1 MHICDITR
9 TLVFPPHNLIASK
22 SVFCYHARMSTN
34 RKTPPSGPA
43 APSRPLPAGGAAPDV
58 IPHPI
63 RVNAA
68 NSVDAN
74 RTALPPPS
82 GADGTLPGGSAARSP
97 TGVDVPLPGGSSERT
112 PSGELAAWLA
122 KYAPVERAILEA
134 RERRLRNRAARRAKE
149 ARRFGDLCEASEGLA
164 VAWRRRG
171 FPAGEM
177 LDWAGGD
184 RLALWAA
191 APFLRRCA
199 TEEVNALRRRLVRP
213 LYYGRENA
221 RRRALAAERRRVR
234 RRRTES
240 PCPTREAILDAW
252 THAREGREAM
262 LRFGSLLEDLACY
275 VDHGLRLAGGRI
287 VGRAPGIKG
296 WLRENVPA
304 LALRYTT
311 VMRYKAAAKKLRQV
325 VELPDPIPVA
335 AVLDGAGV
343 GVGAKDSAG
352 AGNGTGTVDGAG
364 APEGTE
370 PKEGK
375 RDYGAEKSKD
385 NVRGRSRTRERLEA
399 RAAVNGVEKQKRD
412 YDAERLQCGASVDE
426 REAEDARERREAE
439 RETAVLR
446 ARGVYLE
453 AMEGVP
459 DVVTRVLERI
469 DALLDPRRV
478 EEATMLASWRA
489 RYARAVTGRTAAR
502 WRDRLFRRVG

>member
-1 MHICDITR
+1 ML
-9 TLVFPPHNLIASK
+9 LVTSYIFPHHNLIASK
-22 SVFCYHARMSTN
+22 SVFCYHSRMSTN

-43 APSRPLPAGGAAPDV
+43 APSRLPPAGSVSPDA
-58 IPHPI
+58 IPHPV
-63 RVNAA
+63 RAA
-68 NSVDAN
+68 HPV
-74 RTALPPPS
+74 R
-82 GADGTLPGGSAARSP
+82 ADGTRPDGPAARSP
-97 TGVDVPLPGGSSERT
+97 A
-112 PSGELAAWLA
+112 GELAAWLA
-122 KYAPVERAILEA
+122 KYGPIERAILEA

-304 LALRYTT
+304 LALRYAT

-335 AVLDGAGV
+335 AVLDGAGAPE
-343 GVGAKDSAG
+343 GAG
-352 AGNGTGTVDGAG
+352 AGNGTGTLDGTG
-364 APEGTE
+364 AE
-370 PKEGK
+370 PKEGT
-375 RDYGAEKSKD
+375 RDYGAEKSQGSD
-385 NVRGRSRTRERLEA
+385 AGEA
-399 RAAVNGVEKQKRD
+399 RSAPGKS
-412 YDAERLQCGASVDE
+412 GI
-426 REAEDARERREAE
+426 E
-439 RETAVLR
+439 RETAILR

-453 AMEGVP
+453 AMAGVP

-469 DALLDPRRV
+469 DALLDPKRV
-478 EEATMLASWRA
+478 EETNMLASWRA
-489 RYARAVTGRTAAR
+489 RYARAVTRRTVTR
-502 WRDRLFRRVG
+502 WRGRLFRRVG

>member
-1 MHICDITR
+1 MPTKEHPPIPPQ
-9 TLVFPPHNLIASK
+9 TLAVAVPPSAPHLATARLRPNPAGAPPHA
-22 SVFCYHARMSTN
+22 
-34 RKTPPSGPA
+34 GPA
-43 APSRPLPAGGAAPDV
+43 APASRTPAAPASRT
-58 IPHPI
+58 P
-63 RVNAA
+63 AA
-68 NSVDAN
+68 PAA
-74 RTALPPPS
+74 RTP
-82 GADGTLPGGSAARSP
+82 DGPAARSP
-97 TGVDVPLPGGSSERT
+97 A
-112 PSGELAAWLA
+112 GELAAWLA
-122 KYAPVERAILEA
+122 KYGPVERAILEA
-134 RERRLRNRAARRAKE
+134 RERRLRNRAARRAGK

-184 RLALWAA
+184 RLALWAV

-221 RRRALAAERRRVR
+221 RRRALAAERRRIR

-325 VELPDPIPVA
+325 VELPDLIPVA
-335 AVLDGAGV
+335 AVLDGAGAPE
-343 GVGAKDSAG
+343 GTG
-352 AGNGTGTVDGAG
+352 AGNGTGAREGA
-364 APEGTE
+364 E
-370 PKEGK
+370 PKEGT
-375 RDYGAEKSKD
+375 RDYGAEKSQGSD
-385 NVRGRSRTRERLEA
+385 AGEA
-399 RAAVNGVEKQKRD
+399 RSAPGKS
-412 YDAERLQCGASVDE
+412 GI
-426 REAEDARERREAE
+426 E

-453 AMEGVP
+453 AMAGVP

-469 DALLDPRRV
+469 DALLDPGRV
-478 EEATMLASWRA
+478 EEATMLAFWRA
-489 RYARAVTGRTAAR
+489 RYARAVTRRTAAK

>member
-1 MHICDITR
+1 M
-9 TLVFPPHNLIASK
+9 SK
-22 SVFCYHARMSTN
+22 KALSSV
-34 RKTPPSGPA
+34 PA

-58 IPHPI
+58 IPHPV

-82 GADGTLPGGSAARSP
+82 GADVPRPGGSAA
-97 TGVDVPLPGGSSERT
+97 TASSTPAAPAART
-112 PSGELAAWLA
+112 PAGELAAWLA
-122 KYAPVERAILEA
+122 KYGPVERAILEA
-134 RERRLRNRAARRAKE
+134 RERRLRNRAARRAGK

-184 RLALWAA
+184 RLALWAM

-221 RRRALAAERRRVR
+221 RRRALAAERRRVL

-335 AVLDGAGV
+335 AVLDGAGTRE
-343 GVGAKDSAG
+343 GA
-352 AGNGTGTVDGAG
+352 
-364 APEGTE
+364 E
-370 PKEGK
+370 PKDG
-375 RDYGAEKSKD
+375 
-385 NVRGRSRTRERLEA
+385 T
-399 RAAVNGVEKQKRD
+399 RD
-412 YDAERLQCGASVDE
+412 YDAEKLPCGASVDE
-426 REAEDARERREAE
+426 IREAEDARERREAE
-439 RETAVLR
+439 REMMILR

>member
-1 MHICDITR
+1 MSKK
-9 TLVFPPHNLIASK
+9 VFPSGPT
-22 SVFCYHARMSTN
+22 VPT
-34 RKTPPSGPA
+34 GPA
-43 APSRPLPAGGAAPDV
+43 APSR
-58 IPHPI
+58 
-63 RVNAA
+63 
-68 NSVDAN
+68 
-74 RTALPPPS
+74 
-82 GADGTLPGGSAARSP
+82 RS
-97 TGVDVPLPGGSSERT
+97 

-134 RERRLRNRAARRAKE
+134 RERRLRNRAARRAGK

-184 RLALWAA
+184 RLALWAV

-213 LYYGRENA
+213 LYYEQENA

-296 WLRENVPA
+296 WLRENIPA

-335 AVLDGAGV
+335 AVLDGAGAPE
-343 GVGAKDSAG
+343 GAG
-352 AGNGTGTVDGAG
+352 AGNGAGTREGA
-364 APEGTE
+364 E
-370 PKEGK
+370 PKEGT
-375 RDYGAEKSKD
+375 RDYDAEKSQD

-412 YDAERLQCGASVDE
+412 YDAEKLPCGASVDE
-426 REAEDARERREAE
+426 IREAEDARERREAE
-439 RETAVLR
+439 REMMILR

>member
-1 MHICDITR
+1 
-9 TLVFPPHNLIASK
+9 
-22 SVFCYHARMSTN
+22 MSTN

-58 IPHPI
+58 IPHPV

-82 GADGTLPGGSAARSP
+82 GADVPRPGGSAA
-97 TGVDVPLPGGSSERT
+97 TASSTPAAPAART
-112 PSGELAAWLA
+112 PAGELAAWLA
-122 KYAPVERAILEA
+122 KYGPVERAILEA

-184 RLALWAA
+184 RFALWAV

-213 LYYGRENA
+213 LYYEQENA
-221 RRRALAAERRRVR
+221 RRRALAAERRRVL

-275 VDHGLRLAGGRI
+275 VDHRLRLAGGRI

-296 WLRENVPA
+296 WLRENIPA

-325 VELPDPIPVA
+325 VELPDPIPAA
-335 AVLDGAGV
+335 AVLA
-343 GVGAKDSAG
+343 
-352 AGNGTGTVDGAG
+352 GAG
-364 APEGTE
+364 APEGAGAGNGAGTREGAE
-370 PKEGK
+370 PKEG
-375 RDYGAEKSKD
+375 
-385 NVRGRSRTRERLEA
+385 T
-399 RAAVNGVEKQKRD
+399 RD
-412 YDAERLQCGASVDE
+412 YDAEKSQGSDAG
-426 REAEDARERREAE
+426 EARSAPGKSGIE
-439 RETAVLR
+439 RETALLR

>member
-1 MHICDITR
+1 MSKK
-9 TLVFPPHNLIASK
+9 VFPSGPT
-22 SVFCYHARMSTN
+22 VPT
-34 RKTPPSGPA
+34 GPA
-43 APSRPLPAGGAAPDV
+43 APSR
-58 IPHPI
+58 
-63 RVNAA
+63 
-68 NSVDAN
+68 
-74 RTALPPPS
+74 
-82 GADGTLPGGSAARSP
+82 RS
-97 TGVDVPLPGGSSERT
+97 

-134 RERRLRNRAARRAKE
+134 RERRLRNRAARRAGK

-184 RLALWAA
+184 RLALWAV

-199 TEEVNALRRRLVRP
+199 TEKVNALRRRLVRP
-213 LYYGRENA
+213 LYYEQENA
-221 RRRALAAERRRVR
+221 RRRALAAERRRVL

-296 WLRENVPA
+296 WLRENIPA

-335 AVLDGAGV
+335 AVLDGAGARE
-343 GVGAKDSAG
+343 GA
-352 AGNGTGTVDGAG
+352 
-364 APEGTE
+364 E
-370 PKEGK
+370 PKEGT
-375 RDYGAEKSKD
+375 RDYGAEKLQGSD
-385 NVRGRSRTRERLEA
+385 AGEA
-399 RAAVNGVEKQKRD
+399 RSAQGKSEI
-412 YDAERLQCGASVDE
+412 
-426 REAEDARERREAE
+426 E
-439 RETAVLR
+439 RETAILR

>member
-1 MHICDITR
+1 MSKK
-9 TLVFPPHNLIASK
+9 VFP
-22 SVFCYHARMSTN
+22 SV
-34 RKTPPSGPA
+34 PSGPIVPTGPA
-43 APSRPLPAGGAAPDV
+43 APSR
-58 IPHPI
+58 
-63 RVNAA
+63 
-68 NSVDAN
+68 
-74 RTALPPPS
+74 
-82 GADGTLPGGSAARSP
+82 RS
-97 TGVDVPLPGGSSERT
+97 

-122 KYAPVERAILEA
+122 KYGPVERAILEA
-134 RERRLRNRAARRAKE
+134 RERRLRNRAARRAGK

-177 LDWAGGD
+177 LDRAGGD

-262 LRFGSLLEDLACY
+262 LRFGSLLEDLACH

-296 WLRENVPA
+296 WLRENIPA

-335 AVLDGAGV
+335 AVLDGAG
-343 GVGAKDSAG
+343 AKEGAG
-352 AGNGTGTVDGAG
+352 AGNGTGTVGGAG
-364 APEGTE
+364 AREGAG
-370 PKEGK
+370 PKEET
-375 RDYGAEKSKD
+375 RDYGAEKSQD
-385 NVRGRSRTRERLEA
+385 DVRGRSRTRERLEA

-412 YDAERLQCGASVDE
+412 YDAERLQRGASVDE
-426 REAEDARERREAE
+426 KAEDARERREAE
-439 RETAVLR
+439 REMMILR

>member
-1 MHICDITR
+1 
-9 TLVFPPHNLIASK
+9 
-22 SVFCYHARMSTN
+22 MSTN

-43 APSRPLPAGGAAPDV
+43 APSRLPPAGSVSPDA
-58 IPHPI
+58 IPHPV
-63 RVNAA
+63 RAA
-68 NSVDAN
+68 HPV
-74 RTALPPPS
+74 R
-82 GADGTLPGGSAARSP
+82 ADGTRPGGPAAR
-97 TGVDVPLPGGSSERT
+97 T
-112 PSGELAAWLA
+112 PAGELAAWLA
-122 KYAPVERAILEA
+122 KYGPVERAILEA
-134 RERRLRNRAARRAKE
+134 RERRLRNRAARRAGK

-275 VDHGLRLAGGRI
+275 VDHELRIAGGRI

-296 WLRENVPA
+296 WLRENIPA

-335 AVLDGAGV
+335 AVLDGAGAPE
-343 GVGAKDSAG
+343 GAG
-352 AGNGTGTVDGAG
+352 AGNGTGTLDGTG
-364 APEGTE
+364 AE
-370 PKEGK
+370 PKEGT
-375 RDYGAEKSKD
+375 RDYGAEKSQGSD
-385 NVRGRSRTRERLEA
+385 AGEA
-399 RAAVNGVEKQKRD
+399 RSAPGKS
-412 YDAERLQCGASVDE
+412 GI
-426 REAEDARERREAE
+426 E
-439 RETAVLR
+439 RETAILR

-453 AMEGVP
+453 AMAGVP

-469 DALLDPRRV
+469 DALLDPKRV
-478 EEATMLASWRA
+478 EETNMLASWRA
-489 RYARAVTGRTAAR
+489 RYARAVTRRTVTR
-502 WRDRLFRRVG
+502 WRGRLFRRVG

>member
-1 MHICDITR
+1 MILKGPLI
-9 TLVFPPHNLIASK
+9 FPHHNLIASNP
-22 SVFCYHARMSTN
+22 VFCYHARMST
-34 RKTPPSGPA
+34 KALSSVPSGPA
-43 APSRPLPAGGAAPDV
+43 APSR
-58 IPHPI
+58 
-63 RVNAA
+63 
-68 NSVDAN
+68 
-74 RTALPPPS
+74 
-82 GADGTLPGGSAARSP
+82 RS
-97 TGVDVPLPGGSSERT
+97 

-122 KYAPVERAILEA
+122 KYGPVERAILEA
-134 RERRLRNRAARRAKE
+134 RERRLRNRAARRAGK

-221 RRRALAAERRRVR
+221 RRRALAAERRRIR

-335 AVLDGAGV
+335 AVLDGAGAPE
-343 GVGAKDSAG
+343 GAG
-352 AGNGTGTVDGAG
+352 AGNGAGTVDGAG
-364 APEGTE
+364 AREGTE
-370 PKEGK
+370 PKEGT
-375 RDYGAEKSKD
+375 RDYGAEKSQD
-385 NVRGRSRTRERLEA
+385 DVRERSRTRERLEA

-426 REAEDARERREAE
+426 TREAEDARERREAE
-439 RETAVLR
+439 REMMILR

>member
-1 MHICDITR
+1 ML
-9 TLVFPPHNLIASK
+9 LVTSYIFPHHNLIASK
-22 SVFCYHARMSTN
+22 SVFCYHSRMSTN
-34 RKTPPSGPA
+34 RKKPPSGPA
-43 APSRPLPAGGAAPDV
+43 APSRLPPAGGAAPDV
-58 IPHPI
+58 IPHPV

-82 GADGTLPGGSAARSP
+82 GADVPRPDGSAAP
-97 TGVDVPLPGGSSERT
+97 AART
-112 PSGELAAWLA
+112 PAGELATWLA
-122 KYAPVERAILEA
+122 KYGPVERAILEA
-134 RERRLRNRAARRAKE
+134 RERRLRNRAARRAGK

-335 AVLDGAGV
+335 AVLDGAGAPE
-343 GVGAKDSAG
+343 GAG
-352 AGNGTGTVDGAG
+352 AGNGAG
-364 APEGTE
+364 AREEAE
-370 PKEGK
+370 PKEGM
-375 RDYGAEKSKD
+375 RDYGAEKSQGSD
-385 NVRGRSRTRERLEA
+385 AGEA
-399 RAAVNGVEKQKRD
+399 RSAPGKS
-412 YDAERLQCGASVDE
+412 GI
-426 REAEDARERREAE
+426 E

>member
-1 MHICDITR
+1 M
-9 TLVFPPHNLIASK
+9 SK
-22 SVFCYHARMSTN
+22 KALPSV
-34 RKTPPSGPA
+34 P
-43 APSRPLPAGGAAPDV
+43 
-58 IPHPI
+58 
-63 RVNAA
+63 
-68 NSVDAN
+68 AN

-82 GADGTLPGGSAARSP
+82 GPAAPSRRS
-97 TGVDVPLPGGSSERT
+97 

-122 KYAPVERAILEA
+122 KYGPVERAILEA
-134 RERRLRNRAARRAKE
+134 RERRLRNRAARRAGK

-335 AVLDGAGV
+335 AVLDGAG
-343 GVGAKDSAG
+343 APEG
-352 AGNGTGTVDGAG
+352 AGTGNGAGTVDGTG
-364 APEGTE
+364 AREGME
-370 PKEGK
+370 PKEGM
-375 RDYGAEKSKD
+375 RDHGAEKSQD

-399 RAAVNGVEKQKRD
+399 RATVNGVEKQKRD

-426 REAEDARERREAE
+426 TREAEDARERREAE
-439 RETAVLR
+439 REMMILR

-453 AMEGVP
+453 AMAGVP

>member
-1 MHICDITR
+1 
-9 TLVFPPHNLIASK
+9 
-22 SVFCYHARMSTN
+22 MSTN

-43 APSRPLPAGGAAPDV
+43 APSRLPPAGSVSPDA
-58 IPHPI
+58 IPHP
-63 RVNAA
+63 V
-68 NSVDAN
+68 
-74 RTALPPPS
+74 L
-82 GADGTLPGGSAARSP
+82 ADGTRPDGPAARSP
-97 TGVDVPLPGGSSERT
+97 A
-112 PSGELAAWLA
+112 GELAAWLA
-122 KYAPVERAILEA
+122 KYGPVERAILEA
-134 RERRLRNRAARRAKE
+134 RERRLRNRASRRAGK

-184 RLALWAA
+184 RLALWAV

-213 LYYGRENA
+213 LYYERENA

-335 AVLDGAGV
+335 AVLDGAGARD
-343 GVGAKDSAG
+343 GAG

-364 APEGTE
+364 AREGTG
-370 PKEGK
+370 PKKGT
-375 RDYGAEKSKD
+375 RDYGAEKSQGSD
-385 NVRGRSRTRERLEA
+385 AGEA
-399 RAAVNGVEKQKRD
+399 RSAQGKS
-412 YDAERLQCGASVDE
+412 GI
-426 REAEDARERREAE
+426 E

-453 AMEGVP
+453 AMESVP

-469 DALLDPRRV
+469 DALLDPGRV

>member
-1 MHICDITR
+1 ML
-9 TLVFPPHNLIASK
+9 LVTSYIFPHHNLIASK
-22 SVFCYHARMSTN
+22 SVFCYHSRMSTN

-43 APSRPLPAGGAAPDV
+43 APSRLPPAGSVSPDA
-58 IPHPI
+58 IPHPV
-63 RVNAA
+63 RAA
-68 NSVDAN
+68 HPV
-74 RTALPPPS
+74 R
-82 GADGTLPGGSAARSP
+82 ADGTRPDGPAARP
-97 TGVDVPLPGGSSERT
+97 PA
-112 PSGELAAWLA
+112 GELAAWLA
-122 KYAPVERAILEA
+122 KYGPVERAILEA
-134 RERRLRNRAARRAKE
+134 RERRLRNRAARRAGK

-221 RRRALAAERRRVR
+221 RRRALAAERRRIR

-304 LALRYTT
+304 LALRYAT

-335 AVLDGAGV
+335 AVLDGAGAPE
-343 GVGAKDSAG
+343 GAG
-352 AGNGTGTVDGAG
+352 AGNGTGTLDGTG
-364 APEGTE
+364 AE
-370 PKEGK
+370 PKEGT
-375 RDYGAEKSKD
+375 RDYGAEKSQGND
-385 NVRGRSRTRERLEA
+385 TGEA
-399 RAAVNGVEKQKRD
+399 RSAQGKS
-412 YDAERLQCGASVDE
+412 GI
-426 REAEDARERREAE
+426 E

-469 DALLDPRRV
+469 DALLDPKRV
-478 EEATMLASWRA
+478 EETNMLASWRA
-489 RYARAVTGRTAAR
+489 RYARAVTRRTVTR
-502 WRDRLFRRVG
+502 WRGRLFRRVG

>member
-1 MHICDITR
+1 
-9 TLVFPPHNLIASK
+9 
-22 SVFCYHARMSTN
+22 MSTN
-34 RKTPPSGPA
+34 RKKPPSDPA
-43 APSRPLPAGGAAPDV
+43 APSRLPPAGSVSPDA
-58 IPHPI
+58 IPHP
-63 RVNAA
+63 V
-68 NSVDAN
+68 
-74 RTALPPPS
+74 L
-82 GADGTLPGGSAARSP
+82 ADGTRPDGPAARSP
-97 TGVDVPLPGGSSERT
+97 A
-112 PSGELAAWLA
+112 GELAAWLA
-122 KYAPVERAILEA
+122 KYGPVERAILEA
-134 RERRLRNRAARRAKE
+134 RERRLRNRAARRAGK

-171 FPAGEM
+171 FPADEM

-184 RLALWAA
+184 RLALWAV

-213 LYYGRENA
+213 LYYEQENA
-221 RRRALAAERRRVR
+221 RRRALAAERRRVQ

-335 AVLDGAGV
+335 AVLDGAGARD
-343 GVGAKDSAG
+343 GAG
-352 AGNGTGTVDGAG
+352 AGNGTGAREGAK
-364 APEGTE
+364 
-370 PKEGK
+370 PKEGR
-375 RDYGAEKSKD
+375 RDYGAEKSHGSD
-385 NVRGRSRTRERLEA
+385 AGEA
-399 RAAVNGVEKQKRD
+399 RSAQGKS
-412 YDAERLQCGASVDE
+412 GI
-426 REAEDARERREAE
+426 E

-469 DALLDPRRV
+469 DALLDPGRV

>member
-1 MHICDITR
+1 
-9 TLVFPPHNLIASK
+9 
-22 SVFCYHARMSTN
+22 MSTN
-34 RKTPPSGPA
+34 RKTPSSGPA
-43 APSRPLPAGGAAPDV
+43 APSRLPPAGSISPDA
-58 IPHPI
+58 IPHP
-63 RVNAA
+63 V
-68 NSVDAN
+68 
-74 RTALPPPS
+74 L
-82 GADGTLPGGSAARSP
+82 ADGTRPDGPAARSP
-97 TGVDVPLPGGSSERT
+97 A
-112 PSGELAAWLA
+112 GELAAWLA
-122 KYAPVERAILEA
+122 KYGPVERAILEA

-164 VAWRRRG
+164 VSWRRRG

-184 RLALWAA
+184 RLALWAM
-191 APFLRRCA
+191 APFLRRYA

-213 LYYGRENA
+213 LYYERENA
-221 RRRALAAERRRVR
+221 RRRALAAERRRVL

-304 LALRYTT
+304 LALRYAT

-335 AVLDGAGV
+335 AVLDGAG
-343 GVGAKDSAG
+343 AR
-352 AGNGTGTVDGAG
+352 DGAG
-364 APEGTE
+364 AGTLDGAGAREGTE
-370 PKEGK
+370 PKEGM
-375 RDYGAEKSKD
+375 RDYGAEKSQGSD
-385 NVRGRSRTRERLEA
+385 AGEA
-399 RAAVNGVEKQKRD
+399 RSAQGKP
-412 YDAERLQCGASVDE
+412 GI
-426 REAEDARERREAE
+426 E

>member
-9 TLVFPPHNLIASK
+9 TLIFPPHNLIASK

-58 IPHPI
+58 IPHPV
-63 RVNAA
+63 RVNAD

-112 PSGELAAWLA
+112 PAGELAAWLA

-134 RERRLRNRAARRAKE
+134 RERRLRNRAARRAGK

-221 RRRALAAERRRVR
+221 RRRALAAERRRIR

-304 LALRYTT
+304 LALRYAT

-335 AVLDGAGV
+335 AVLDGAG
-343 GVGAKDSAG
+343 AKEGAG
-352 AGNGTGTVDGAG
+352 AGNGAG
-364 APEGTE
+364 AREGTE
-370 PKEGK
+370 PKEGT
-375 RDYGAEKSKD
+375 RDYGAEKSQD
-385 NVRGRSRTRERLEA
+385 NDTGEA
-399 RAAVNGVEKQKRD
+399 RSAQGKS
-412 YDAERLQCGASVDE
+412 GI
-426 REAEDARERREAE
+426 E

>member
-1 MHICDITR
+1 M
-9 TLVFPPHNLIASK
+9 SK
-22 SVFCYHARMSTN
+22 N
-34 RKTPPSGPA
+34 RKSPPSGPA
-43 APSRPLPAGGAAPDV
+43 APSRPLPAGDAAPDV
-58 IPHPI
+58 IPHPS

-82 GADGTLPGGSAARSP
+82 GAD
-97 TGVDVPLPGGSSERT
+97 VPLPGGSSERS

-122 KYAPVERAILEA
+122 KYGPVERAILEA

-221 RRRALAAERRRVR
+221 RRRALAAERRRIR

-335 AVLDGAGV
+335 AVLDGAGARE
-343 GVGAKDSAG
+343 GAG
-352 AGNGTGTVDGAG
+352 AGNGTGAR
-364 APEGTE
+364 EGTE
-370 PKEGK
+370 PKEET
-375 RDYGAEKSKD
+375 RDYGAEKSQASD
-385 NVRGRSRTRERLEA
+385 AGEA
-399 RAAVNGVEKQKRD
+399 RSAPGKS
-412 YDAERLQCGASVDE
+412 GI
-426 REAEDARERREAE
+426 E
-439 RETAVLR
+439 RETAILR

>member
-1 MHICDITR
+1 MSKK
-9 TLVFPPHNLIASK
+9 VFP
-22 SVFCYHARMSTN
+22 SVPTV
-34 RKTPPSGPA
+34 PSVPSGPTVPTGPA
-43 APSRPLPAGGAAPDV
+43 APSR
-58 IPHPI
+58 
-63 RVNAA
+63 
-68 NSVDAN
+68 
-74 RTALPPPS
+74 
-82 GADGTLPGGSAARSP
+82 RS
-97 TGVDVPLPGGSSERT
+97 

-122 KYAPVERAILEA
+122 KYGPVERAILEA

-221 RRRALAAERRRVR
+221 RLRALAAERRRVR

-335 AVLDGAGV
+335 AVLDGAGARE
-343 GVGAKDSAG
+343 GAG
-352 AGNGTGTVDGAG
+352 AGNGAG
-364 APEGTE
+364 AREGAE
-370 PKEGK
+370 PKEGP
-375 RDYGAEKSKD
+375 RDYGAGKSKD
-385 NVRGRSRTRERLEA
+385 IVRGRSRARERLEA

-412 YDAERLQCGASVDE
+412 YDAEKLQCGASVDE
-426 REAEDARERREAE
+426 TREAEDARERREAE

-453 AMEGVP
+453 AMAGVP

>member
-1 MHICDITR
+1 M
-9 TLVFPPHNLIASK
+9 SK
-22 SVFCYHARMSTN
+22 KALSSV
-34 RKTPPSGPA
+34 PA

-58 IPHPI
+58 IPHPV

-68 NSVDAN
+68 NSVDAS

-82 GADGTLPGGSAARSP
+82 GADVPRPGGSAA
-97 TGVDVPLPGGSSERT
+97 TASSTPAAPAART
-112 PSGELAAWLA
+112 PAGELAAWLA

-149 ARRFGDLCEASEGLA
+149 ARRFGDLCEVSEGLA

-184 RLALWAA
+184 RLALWAV

-213 LYYGRENA
+213 LYYEQENA
-221 RRRALAAERRRVR
+221 RRRALAAERRRVQ

-335 AVLDGAGV
+335 AVLDGAGARE
-343 GVGAKDSAG
+343 GA
-352 AGNGTGTVDGAG
+352 
-364 APEGTE
+364 E
-370 PKEGK
+370 PKEGT
-375 RDYGAEKSKD
+375 RDYGAEKSQD

-412 YDAERLQCGASVDE
+412 YDAEKLPCGASVDE
-426 REAEDARERREAE
+426 IREAEDARERREAE
-439 RETAVLR
+439 REMMILR

>member
-1 MHICDITR
+1 MSKK
-9 TLVFPPHNLIASK
+9 VFPSGPT
-22 SVFCYHARMSTN
+22 VPT
-34 RKTPPSGPA
+34 GPA
-43 APSRPLPAGGAAPDV
+43 APSR
-58 IPHPI
+58 
-63 RVNAA
+63 
-68 NSVDAN
+68 
-74 RTALPPPS
+74 
-82 GADGTLPGGSAARSP
+82 RS
-97 TGVDVPLPGGSSERT
+97 

-134 RERRLRNRAARRAKE
+134 RERRLRNRAARRAGK

-171 FPAGEM
+171 FPADEM

-184 RLALWAA
+184 RLALWAV

-221 RRRALAAERRRVR
+221 RRRALAAERRRVL

-296 WLRENVPA
+296 WLRENIPA

-335 AVLDGAGV
+335 AVLDGAGARE
-343 GVGAKDSAG
+343 GAG

-364 APEGTE
+364 AREGAE
-370 PKEGK
+370 PKEGT
-375 RDYGAEKSKD
+375 RDYGAEKSHGSD
-385 NVRGRSRTRERLEA
+385 AGEA
-399 RAAVNGVEKQKRD
+399 R
-412 YDAERLQCGASVDE
+412 SVQGKSGI
-426 REAEDARERREAE
+426 E
-439 RETAVLR
+439 RETALLR

-469 DALLDPRRV
+469 AASLDPGRV

-489 RYARAVTGRTAAR
+489 RYARAVTGRTAAT

>member
-1 MHICDITR
+1 
-9 TLVFPPHNLIASK
+9 
-22 SVFCYHARMSTN
+22 MSTN
-34 RKTPPSGPA
+34 RKNPPSDPA
-43 APSRPLPAGGAAPDV
+43 APSRLPPAGSVSPDA
-58 IPHPI
+58 IPHP
-63 RVNAA
+63 V
-68 NSVDAN
+68 
-74 RTALPPPS
+74 L
-82 GADGTLPGGSAARSP
+82 ADGTRPDGPAARSP
-97 TGVDVPLPGGSSERT
+97 A
-112 PSGELAAWLA
+112 GELAAWLA
-122 KYAPVERAILEA
+122 KYGPVERAILEA
-134 RERRLRNRAARRAKE
+134 RERRLRNRASRRAKA

-171 FPAGEM
+171 FPAREM

-184 RLALWAA
+184 RLALWAV

-213 LYYGRENA
+213 LYYERENA
-221 RRRALAAERRRVR
+221 RRRALAAERRRVQ

-275 VDHGLRLAGGRI
+275 VDHGLRLADGRI

-335 AVLDGAGV
+335 AVLDGAG
-343 GVGAKDSAG
+343 
-352 AGNGTGTVDGAG
+352 TLDGAG
-364 APEGTE
+364 AVDGMGVKEGTE
-370 PKEGK
+370 PKEGR
-375 RDYGAEKSKD
+375 RDYGAEKSQGSD
-385 NVRGRSRTRERLEA
+385 AGEA
-399 RAAVNGVEKQKRD
+399 RSAQGKS
-412 YDAERLQCGASVDE
+412 GI
-426 REAEDARERREAE
+426 E

>member
-1 MHICDITR
+1 MSKK
-9 TLVFPPHNLIASK
+9 VFP
-22 SVFCYHARMSTN
+22 SVS
-34 RKTPPSGPA
+34 SGPA
-43 APSRPLPAGGAAPDV
+43 APSR
-58 IPHPI
+58 
-63 RVNAA
+63 
-68 NSVDAN
+68 
-74 RTALPPPS
+74 
-82 GADGTLPGGSAARSP
+82 RS
-97 TGVDVPLPGGSSERT
+97 

-122 KYAPVERAILEA
+122 KYGPVERAILEA
-134 RERRLRNRAARRAKE
+134 RERRLRNRAARRAGK

-221 RRRALAAERRRVR
+221 RRRALAAERRRIR

-335 AVLDGAGV
+335 AVLDGAGARE
-343 GVGAKDSAG
+343 GAG
-352 AGNGTGTVDGAG
+352 AGNGTGTVDGTG
-364 APEGTE
+364 AREGAE
-370 PKEGK
+370 PKGGM
-375 RDYGAEKSKD
+375 RDYGAEKSQD
-385 NVRGRSRTRERLEA
+385 NDAGEA
-399 RAAVNGVEKQKRD
+399 RSAQGKS
-412 YDAERLQCGASVDE
+412 GI
-426 REAEDARERREAE
+426 E

>member
-1 MHICDITR
+1 
-9 TLVFPPHNLIASK
+9 
-22 SVFCYHARMSTN
+22 MSTN
-34 RKTPPSGPA
+34 RKNPPSGPA
-43 APSRPLPAGGAAPDV
+43 APSRPLPAGGAAPGV
-58 IPHPI
+58 IPHPV

-82 GADGTLPGGSAARSP
+82 GAD
-97 TGVDVPLPGGSSERT
+97 VPRPGGSSERT
-112 PSGELAAWLA
+112 PAGADVSRPGGPTARSPAGELAAWLA
-122 KYAPVERAILEA
+122 KYGPVERAILEA

-171 FPAGEM
+171 FPADEM

-184 RLALWAA
+184 RLALWAM

-199 TEEVNALRRRLVRP
+199 TEKVNALRRRLVRP
-213 LYYGRENA
+213 LYYEQENA

-275 VDHGLRLAGGRI
+275 VDHELRLAGGRI

-335 AVLDGAGV
+335 AVLDGAGTRE
-343 GVGAKDSAG
+343 GA
-352 AGNGTGTVDGAG
+352 
-364 APEGTE
+364 E
-370 PKEGK
+370 PKEGT
-375 RDYGAEKSKD
+375 RDYGAEKSQGSD
-385 NVRGRSRTRERLEA
+385 AGEA
-399 RAAVNGVEKQKRD
+399 RSTQGKS
-412 YDAERLQCGASVDE
+412 GI
-426 REAEDARERREAE
+426 E
-439 RETAVLR
+439 RETAILR

>member
-1 MHICDITR
+1 ML
-9 TLVFPPHNLIASK
+9 LVTSYIFPHHNLIASK
-22 SVFCYHARMSTN
+22 SVFCYHSRMSTN
-34 RKTPPSGPA
+34 RKNPPSGPA
-43 APSRPLPAGGAAPDV
+43 APSRLPPAGSVSPDA
-58 IPHPI
+58 IPHPV
-63 RVNAA
+63 RAA
-68 NSVDAN
+68 HPV
-74 RTALPPPS
+74 R
-82 GADGTLPGGSAARSP
+82 ADGTRPDGPAARSP
-97 TGVDVPLPGGSSERT
+97 A
-112 PSGELAAWLA
+112 GELAAWLA

-134 RERRLRNRAARRAKE
+134 RERRLRSRAARRAGK

-164 VAWRRRG
+164 TVWRRRG

-184 RLALWAA
+184 RFTLWAM
-191 APFLRRCA
+191 APFLRRRA
-199 TEEVNALRRRLVRP
+199 TEEVNALRRRLTRP
-213 LYYGRENA
+213 LYYARENE
-221 RRRALAAERRRVR
+221 RRRALAAERRRIR

-262 LRFGSLLEDLACY
+262 LRFGSLLEDLECY
-275 VDHGLRLAGGRI
+275 VDHELRIADGRI

-296 WLRENVPA
+296 WLRENIPA

-335 AVLDGAGV
+335 AVLDGAGAPE
-343 GVGAKDSAG
+343 GAG
-352 AGNGTGTVDGAG
+352 AGNGTGTLDGTG
-364 APEGTE
+364 AE
-370 PKEGK
+370 PKEGT
-375 RDYGAEKSKD
+375 RDYGAEKSQGSD
-385 NVRGRSRTRERLEA
+385 AGEA
-399 RAAVNGVEKQKRD
+399 RSAPGKS
-412 YDAERLQCGASVDE
+412 GI
-426 REAEDARERREAE
+426 E
-439 RETAVLR
+439 RETAILR

-453 AMEGVP
+453 AMAGVP

>member
-1 MHICDITR
+1 M
-9 TLVFPPHNLIASK
+9 SK
-22 SVFCYHARMSTN
+22 KALPSV
-34 RKTPPSGPA
+34 P
-43 APSRPLPAGGAAPDV
+43 
-58 IPHPI
+58 
-63 RVNAA
+63 
-68 NSVDAN
+68 AN

-82 GADGTLPGGSAARSP
+82 GADVPRPGGSTVRSP
-97 TGVDVPLPGGSSERT
+97 A
-112 PSGELAAWLA
+112 GELAAWLA
-122 KYAPVERAILEA
+122 KYGPVERAILEA
-134 RERRLRNRAARRAKE
+134 RERRLRNRAARRAGK

-262 LRFGSLLEDLACY
+262 LRFGSLLEDLACH

-335 AVLDGAGV
+335 AVLDGAGAPE
-343 GVGAKDSAG
+343 GAG
-352 AGNGTGTVDGAG
+352 AGNGAGTVDDAG
-364 APEGTE
+364 APEGAE
-370 PKEGK
+370 PKGGT
-375 RDYGAEKSKD
+375 RDYGAEKSQD
-385 NVRGRSRTRERLEA
+385 GVRGRSRTRERLEA
-399 RAAVNGVEKQKRD
+399 RAVVNGVEKQKRD

-426 REAEDARERREAE
+426 TREAEDARERREAE
-439 RETAVLR
+439 RETAILR

>member
-1 MHICDITR
+1 MLAC
-9 TLVFPPHNLIASK
+9 P
-22 SVFCYHARMSTN
+22 
-34 RKTPPSGPA
+34 RKPFHLS
-43 APSRPLPAGGAAPDV
+43 PAGGAAPDV
-58 IPHPI
+58 IPHPV
-63 RVNAA
+63 R
-68 NSVDAN
+68 
-74 RTALPPPS
+74 
-82 GADGTLPGGSAARSP
+82 ADGTRPDGPAARSP
-97 TGVDVPLPGGSSERT
+97 AD
-112 PSGELAAWLA
+112 ELAAWLA

-134 RERRLRNRAARRAKE
+134 RERRLRNRAARRAGK
-149 ARRFGDLCEASEGLA
+149 ARRFGDLCEVSEGLA

-184 RLALWAA
+184 RLALWAV

-221 RRRALAAERRRVR
+221 RRRALAAERRRVL

-335 AVLDGAGV
+335 AVLDGAGAPE
-343 GVGAKDSAG
+343 GAG

-364 APEGTE
+364 AREGAE
-370 PKEGK
+370 PKEGT
-375 RDYGAEKSKD
+375 RDYGAEKLQGSD
-385 NVRGRSRTRERLEA
+385 AGEA
-399 RAAVNGVEKQKRD
+399 RSAQGKSEI
-412 YDAERLQCGASVDE
+412 
-426 REAEDARERREAE
+426 E
-439 RETAVLR
+439 RETALLR

-502 WRDRLFRRVG
+502 WRDRLVRRVG